1 MKKAVVPKTNEA
13 TSGMRKFWMA
23 AIVVATLLV
32 GLVVMLAFNRLT
44 DPMWTAWCTA
54 VAGTGLT
61 YGAANV
67 VTKVI
72 DGKNK

>member
-1 MKKAVVPKTNEA
+1 MKKAVVPQTNETMA
-13 TSGMRKFWMA
+13 GMRKWWLA
-23 AIVVATLLV
+23 VIVVATLLI
-32 GLVVMLAFNRLT
+32 GLVIMLAFKRLT

-54 VAGTGLT
+54 VAGTGFT